1 MPDNIDLNRIREVYA
16 NMQDEELLHFARK
29 EGMRITADAFL
40 LLRAEMH
47 KRNIGHEIL
56 FALEHEFILQD
67 SLKRKKLTED
77 LNIKTL
83 VDATEYSLTQKE
95 KGVSNYDIY
104 AGLVEQGLHEG
115 YANHMVNQLDAYAS
129 ELRKDARSDIQ
140 AGIFT
145 FLLGCIA
152 LYITIRIEHF
162 YLAAA
167 TVPIIGIG
175 YLIKGLIK
183 HNKLQKVL
191 ENIKKENENNQRLP

>member
-83 VDATEYSLTQKE
+83 VDATE
-95 KGVSNYDIY
+95 
-104 AGLVEQGLHEG
+104 
-115 YANHMVNQLDAYAS
+115 
-129 ELRKDARSDIQ
+129 
-140 AGIFT
+140 
-145 FLLGCIA
+145 
-152 LYITIRIEHF
+152 
-162 YLAAA
+162 
-167 TVPIIGIG
+167 
-175 YLIKGLIK
+175 
-183 HNKLQKVL
+183 KVL
-191 ENIKKENENNQRLP
+191 VIMIYTRGLLNRDSTKDMPITW